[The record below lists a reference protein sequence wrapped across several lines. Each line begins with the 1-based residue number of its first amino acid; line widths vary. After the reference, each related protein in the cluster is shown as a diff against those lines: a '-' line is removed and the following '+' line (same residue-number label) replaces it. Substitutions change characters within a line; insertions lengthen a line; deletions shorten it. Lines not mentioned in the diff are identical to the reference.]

1 MSNSI
6 IPNTFIQQRYERKL
20 TYKSAG
26 VDIEKGDNFVDTIK
40 KITKNN
46 TIGLFGNVFDISS
59 LGMKNP
65 VLVSGTDGVGTKLKL
80 AFRANKHDTIGIDLV
95 AMCVNDILCH
105 GAKPIF
111 FLDYLANSSVDVSV
125 LEQII
130 IGINEGCKLAGCE
143 LAGGETAEMPDIYK
157 NGEYDLAGFVVGAVE
172 KDQMLPSKNIKVG
185 DCLIALPSSGIH
197 SNGFSLVNAVLE
209 KTGENSGELLEKLL
223 TPTKIYVKEVMDFIN
238 SDSNHNTPSEDFIDV
253 SAYKTKDCKFRIT
266 IKDENFAKQL
276 SDEIHAAR
284 TKMQDGSFAKALSSI
299 GISTNDRNCYVSGN
313 GTILHIY
320 ATDETS
326 ANEVH
331 HGILAKYRNQNSAI
345 KGLAHITGGG
355 LYANTM
361 RVIPNGLD
369 LAIDYSAIKTP
380 EIFHWLQKN
389 GNIETAEMFKV
400 FNMGIG
406 MVVVCEKANAE
417 KVLAGF
423 EGSYIFGEVVSEVK

>member
-1 MSNSI
+1 MSNE
-6 IPNTFIQQRYERKL
+6 NTNEKL

-26 VDIEKGDNFVDTIK
+26 VDIEKGDNFVESIK

-46 TIGLFGNVFDISS
+46 TIGLYGNMFDVSS

-111 FLDYLANSSVDVSV
+111 FLDYLANSSVDVSI

-130 IGINEGCKLAGCE
+130 IGINEGCKIAGCE

-172 KDQMLPSKNIKVG
+172 KERMLPSQNIKAG

-209 KTGENSGELLEKLL
+209 KTGENSQELLEKLL
-223 TPTKIYVKEVMDFIN
+223 TPTKIYVKDVLGFIDADFNKGILSNDFIEV
-238 SDSNHNTPSEDFIDV
+238 TP
-253 SAYKTKDCKFRIT
+253 YKTKDCKYRIT
-266 IKDENFAKQL
+266 IKDETYAKQL
-276 SDEIHAAR
+276 SNEIQIAR
-284 TKMQDGSFAKALSSI
+284 TNIQDGSYTRALCSI
-299 GISTNDRNCYVSGN
+299 GIATNDRNCYIAGN
-313 GTILHIY
+313 GTSLHIY
-320 ATDETS
+320 ASDEQNADNIYNNIS
-326 ANEVH
+326 M
-331 HGILAKYRNQNSAI
+331 KYKSQNALI

-355 LYANTM
+355 LYSNTM
-361 RVIPNGLD
+361 RIIPSGLD
-369 LAIDYSAIKTP
+369 LAINYDAIQTP
-380 EIFHWLQKN
+380 EIFNWIQKN
-389 GNIETAEMFKV
+389 GNIETEEMFKV

-406 MVVVCEKANAE
+406 MVVVCKKQNLES
-417 KVLAGF
+417 VLTGF
-423 EGSYIFGEVVSEVK
+423 DGSYIFGSVVCK

>member
-1 MSNSI
+1 MS
-6 IPNTFIQQRYERKL
+6 KL

-26 VDIEKGDNFVDTIK
+26 VDIEKGDNFVESIK

-46 TIGLFGNVFDISS
+46 TIGLFGNMFDISS

-111 FLDYLANSSVDVSV
+111 FLDYLANSSVDVSI

-172 KDQMLPSKNIKVG
+172 KSQMLPSKNIHTG

-209 KTGENSGELLEKLL
+209 KVGENSGELLEKLL
-223 TPTKIYVKEVMDFIN
+223 TPTKIYVKEVMDFIALDVQN
-238 SDSNHNTPSEDFIDV
+238 NTPSSDVIDV
-253 SAYKTKDCKFRIT
+253 SPYKTKDCKYRIT
-266 IKDENFAKQL
+266 IKDENYAKQL

-284 TKMQDGSFAKALSSI
+284 TKMQDGSFAKALCSI
-299 GISTNDRNCYVSGN
+299 GIPTNDRNCYVSGN

-320 ATDETS
+320 ATDTTS
-326 ANEVH
+326 ASEVH
-331 HGILAKYRNQNSAI
+331 HGIVTKYQNQNGAI

-355 LYANTM
+355 LYSNTM
-361 RVIPNGLD
+361 RIIPNGLD
-369 LAIDYSAIKTP
+369 LKIDYSTIKTP
-380 EIFHWLQKN
+380 EIFHWIQKN
-389 GNIETAEMFKV
+389 GDIETAEMFKV

-406 MVVVCEKANAE
+406 MVVVCEKADAK

-423 EGSYIFGEVVSEVK
+423 EGSYIFGEVK

>member
-6 IPNTFIQQRYERKL
+6 IPNTFIQQRYEKKL

-26 VDIEKGDNFVDTIK
+26 VDIEKGDNFVESIK

-46 TIGLFGNVFDISS
+46 TIGLFGNMLDVSS

-111 FLDYLANSSVDVSV
+111 FLDYLANSSVDVSI

-157 NGEYDLAGFVVGAVE
+157 TGEYDLAGFVVGAVE
-172 KDQMLPSKNIKVG
+172 KSQMLPSKNIKAG
-185 DCLIALPSSGIH
+185 DCLIALPSSGVH

-209 KTGENSGELLEKLL
+209 KTGENSQELLEKLL
-223 TPTKIYVKEVMDFIN
+223 TPTKIYAKEVLDFIAN
-238 SDSNHNTPSEDFIDV
+238 GSE
-253 SAYKTKDCKFRIT
+253 
-266 IKDENFAKQL
+266 
-276 SDEIHAAR
+276 
-284 TKMQDGSFAKALSSI
+284 
-299 GISTNDRNCYVSGN
+299 
-313 GTILHIY
+313 
-320 ATDETS
+320 
-326 ANEVH
+326 
-331 HGILAKYRNQNSAI
+331 I

-355 LYANTM
+355 LYSNTM
-361 RVIPNGLD
+361 RIIPSELD
-369 LAIDYSAIKTP
+369 LKINYDSIQTP
-380 EIFHWLQKN
+380 EIFHWIQKN
-389 GNIETAEMFKV
+389 GNIDTQEMFKV

-406 MVVVCEKANAE
+406 MVVVCEKADAK

-423 EGSYIFGEVVSEVK
+423 EGSYIFGEVK

>member
-1 MSNSI
+1 MS
-6 IPNTFIQQRYERKL
+6 KL

-26 VDIEKGDNFVDTIK
+26 VDIEKGDNFVESIK

-46 TIGLFGNVFDISS
+46 TIGLFGNMFDISS

-111 FLDYLANSSVDVSV
+111 FLDYLANSSVDVSI

-172 KDQMLPSKNIKVG
+172 KSQMLPSKNIHAG

-223 TPTKIYVKEVMDFIN
+223 TPTKIYVKEVLDFIAKG
-238 SDSNHNTPSEDFIDV
+238 SE
-253 SAYKTKDCKFRIT
+253 
-266 IKDENFAKQL
+266 
-276 SDEIHAAR
+276 
-284 TKMQDGSFAKALSSI
+284 
-299 GISTNDRNCYVSGN
+299 
-313 GTILHIY
+313 
-320 ATDETS
+320 
-326 ANEVH
+326 
-331 HGILAKYRNQNSAI
+331 I

-355 LYANTM
+355 LYSNTM
-361 RVIPNGLD
+361 RIIPSGLD

-380 EIFHWLQKN
+380 EIFHLIQKN
-389 GNIETAEMFKV
+389 GDIETAEMFKV

-406 MVVVCEKANAE
+406 MVIVCEKSDAE
-417 KVLAGF
+417 RVLAGF
-423 EGSYIFGEVVSEVK
+423 EGSYIFGEVK